1 MAKEIDLPSK
11 AAVNLALIDAYIMAK
26 NAVVGAGYGWE
37 IDAQKN
43 ASLDQVTEKD
53 FLQEA
58 AWVILSAGMK
68 ESVVRKKF
76 ITLSHAFLHWESA
89 DVIARCKRT
98 CRATAMSCFAH
109 SGKIDAI
116 LTVADHVAE
125 NGFHYVKQSIQERG
139 AEYLQCFPFIG
150 PVTCWHLAKNLG
162 VDVVKP
168 DRHLSRISAAAG
180 FASPHSLCR
189 AIADLSGERISVI
202 DIVLW
207 RFATLNRQYL
217 MLFAPFLQP
226 RPGTWQGAR
235 H

>member
-1 MAKEIDLPSK
+1 MARQLNLSSE
-11 AAVNLALIDAYIMAK
+11 AAMNLALIDTYIMARK
-26 NAVVGAGYGWE
+26 AVVAAGYAWE

-43 ASLDQVTEKD
+43 ASLDQATEKD

-68 ESVVRKKF
+68 ESVIRKKF
-76 ITLSHAFLHWESA
+76 TTLSHAFLHWESA
-89 DVIARCKRT
+89 NAIAKCKRI
-98 CRATAMSCFAH
+98 CRATALSCFAH
-109 SGKIDAI
+109 EGKIDAI
-116 LTVADHVAE
+116 LAVADHVAE

-139 AEYLQCFPFIG
+139 TEYLQSFPFIG

-168 DRHLSRISAAAG
+168 DRHLSRISAVAG
-180 FASPHSLCR
+180 FASPQSLCR

-202 DIVLW
+202 DVVLW

-217 MLFAPFLQP
+217 MLFKLLLHSHRGPAG
-226 RPGTWQGAR
+226 RAV
-235 H
+235 

>member
-1 MAKEIDLPSK
+1 MTSNQDLASD
-11 AAVNLALIDAYIMAK
+11 VGGNLALVDAYIMARD
-26 NAVVGAGYGWE
+26 AVIAAGYGWE

-43 ASLDQVTEKD
+43 ASLDEITEKD

-68 ESVVRKKF
+68 ESVIRKKF
-76 ITLSHAFLHWESA
+76 TGLSHAFLYWESA
-89 DVIARCKRT
+89 SAIAKGKQV
-98 CRATAMSCFAH
+98 CRATALSCFGH
-109 SGKIDAI
+109 KGKIDAI
-116 LTVADHVAE
+116 LAVADHVAE

-139 AEYLQCFPFIG
+139 PQYLQAFPFIG

-162 VDVVKP
+162 LDVVKP
-168 DRHLSRISAAAG
+168 DRHLSRISAVAG
-180 FASPHSLCR
+180 FGSPHSLCR

-217 MLFAPFLQP
+217 SLFGSFPHSH
-226 RPGTWQGAR
+226 R
-235 H
+235 